1 MAGWRVNYGFWPR
14 VAIVGAALGS
24 LFSSLVGPWV
34 VAPPLSQ
41 LQNITYCA
49 CCGAALVCAGMLI
62 AEVWVFPVPFFI
74 ISVYVPM
81 AWVFKLLLGATMGGR
96 AVRLILS
103 RRDELGQLKN
113 ISLLVNLMC
122 VGYPAFQVLFNH
134 ASQTNYELPVLL
146 LLPVLKILMKRL
158 LAHQA
163 SHKWDIAA
171 TEIIVTV
178 DFFDALYLA
187 TFIPNLK
194 LVSLVAVVVIDL
206 LQAGA
211 DLLELHHRTHIISQ
225 RLREAADIPDRADNL
240 SLLAAVRL
248 LALQNENISG
258 IRVRSCISHQLSNV
272 DQVLLEKL
280 ESRVK
285 PGQPCQNLPNRF
297 YPSSQAAAVMT
308 TPDRVRS
315 IIAVAPCPLVMK
327 QPQVDDIASG
337 SSRKLRSSVVDNSGA
352 LQEALEVLFTSE
364 ILILTE
370 YLEVIVPLVY
380 GTFILA
386 MVHLPS
392 AQYHTEMAGVTLE
405 NVHSTVSR
413 MFIYTLLEL
422 FSFLLLVGI
431 MKRNCCIDAVYQLA
445 FVLKTHSH
453 VILSKLILWMVLTL
467 AYRVAHFGMSVRLIL
482 L

>member
-1 MAGWRVNYGFWPR
+1 
-14 VAIVGAALGS
+14 
-24 LFSSLVGPWV
+24 
-34 VAPPLSQ
+34 
-41 LQNITYCA
+41 
-49 CCGAALVCAGMLI
+49 
-62 AEVWVFPVPFFI
+62 
-74 ISVYVPM
+74 
-81 AWVFKLLLGATMGGR
+81 
-96 AVRLILS
+96 
-103 RRDELGQLKN
+103 
-113 ISLLVNLMC
+113 MC

-194 LVSLVAVVVIDL
+194 LVSLVAVV
-206 LQAGA
+206 
-211 DLLELHHRTHIISQ
+211 

-240 SLLAAVRL
+240 SLLAA
-248 LALQNENISG
+248 
-258 IRVRSCISHQLSNV
+258 
-272 DQVLLEKL
+272 
-280 ESRVK
+280 
-285 PGQPCQNLPNRF
+285 
-297 YPSSQAAAVMT
+297 
-308 TPDRVRS
+308 
-315 IIAVAPCPLVMK
+315 
-327 QPQVDDIASG
+327 PQVDDIASG